1 MPGSALW
8 CGGSLPKREYLCL
21 HCGRRVFAERGVL
34 TEVQLCRS
42 CFEKAR
48 AQQREGTTQ
57 DKSSDERPPG

>member
-1 MPGSALW
+1 MAKQQYV
-8 CGGSLPKREYLCL
+8 CT

-48 AQQREGTTQ
+48 AQQREGTPQ
-57 DKSSDERPPG
+57 DKSSDEHPPG